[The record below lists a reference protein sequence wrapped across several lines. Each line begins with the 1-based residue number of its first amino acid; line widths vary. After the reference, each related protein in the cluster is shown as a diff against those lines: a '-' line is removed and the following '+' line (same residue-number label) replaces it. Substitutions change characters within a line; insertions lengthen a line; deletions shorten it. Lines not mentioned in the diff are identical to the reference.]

1 MILALCDEAVQ
12 QGARRH
18 QAAAM
23 LGLTGRTLERWRNA
37 PAADD
42 ARRGPRQ
49 APANKLS
56 PDEEQTIVA
65 VVTSPDFRDQSPKQ
79 IVPQLADRGIYVAA
93 EATFYRV
100 MRRHGLS
107 GRRGRARPP
116 TKRPRE
122 HVATAPW
129 QVACWDITY
138 LRTQQRGSYFYLYL
152 IIDVW
157 SRMILAAVVHASESA
172 EHAAAL
178 AEQVR
183 EQRGAS
189 LQGWVLHADNG
200 NAMKGA
206 TMLATLQR
214 LGVVPSFSRPRVSD
228 DNPYIEALFK
238 TLKYCPQYPS
248 SGFETVAAAQ
258 AWVDAFVE
266 WYNTEHLHS
275 AIGYVTPADRH
286 AGNDLAMLANR
297 RAVYHAAH
305 RAHPQRWAR
314 GPRPWG
320 RPDVVRLNPELQNQL
335 SAAA

>member
-56 PDEEQTIVA
+56 PDEEQAIVA
-65 VVTSPDFRDQSPKQ
+65 VVTSPAYRDQSPKQ

-107 GRRGRARPP
+107 GRRGRARPS

-122 HVATAPW
+122 HLATAPW

-178 AEQVR
+178 AEHVR
-183 EQRGAS
+183 EQRGSS

-248 SGFETVAAAQ
+248 GGFATLAAAQ

-286 AGNDLAMLANR
+286 AGNDLTILANR

-314 GPRPWG
+314 HPRPWG

-335 SAAA
+335 STAA